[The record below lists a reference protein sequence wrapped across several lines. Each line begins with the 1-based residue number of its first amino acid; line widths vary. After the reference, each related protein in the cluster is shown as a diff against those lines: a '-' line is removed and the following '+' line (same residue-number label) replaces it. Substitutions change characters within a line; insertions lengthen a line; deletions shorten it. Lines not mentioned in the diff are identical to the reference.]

1 MVMVPSGTTFFW
13 TFLRLILAPVEAMT
27 LPPVTVS
34 VSVRP
39 VVSPQI
45 APGPPLQLTEI
56 RRDAPLVFAR
66 PTAGVRLVPG

>member
-13 TFLRLILAPVEAMT
+13 TFLRLILVPVVAMT
-27 LPPVTVS
+27 L
-34 VSVRP
+34 
-39 VVSPQI
+39 
-45 APGPPLQLTEI
+45 PPLQLTEI